1 MLFKKKQNIKP
12 CSDARLLYFINRDSL
27 TGQMNRAFAI
37 KEFEKNKRNVGFGGV
52 LVCAYGAENLPLCKG
67 EEYIRETSDLI
78 ARIYTG
84 EFSRIENGEFLI
96 FTDNTHQLA
105 EKIRFFLNSF
115 NTEDKCL
122 IAGALDFDKNE
133 EDFDVFLRRIRRCT
147 YAERYKLKHNA
158 IY

>member
-12 CSDARLLYFINRDSL
+12 CSDARLLYFMNRDSL

-37 KEFEKNKRNVGFGGV
+37 KEFERQKKNTGFGGV
-52 LVCAYGAENLPLCKG
+52 LVCAYGAENLPFCECEK
-67 EEYIRETSDLI
+67 YIKETSDLI
-78 ARIYTG
+78 ARIYKG

-96 FTDNTHQLA
+96 FTDNTNKVA
-105 EKIRFFLNSF
+105 EKLRFFLNSF

-122 IAGALDFDKNE
+122 IAGSLNFDENE

-147 YAERYKLKHNA
+147 YAERHKMRQRA